1 MYVCVC
7 VCFLAV
13 LVWLIWRI
21 ISCQLLQIQLACLY
35 CLLCQAE
42 GGSCLLLEGKSILH
56 TANRVSN
63 LFLSWS
69 QTPRSLLNSLQW
81 LQQQSHLQI
90 PCFLK
95 WIKLQMSTSCKE
107 RTSSSIPHPH
117 NTTHPQTKTKYQA
130 ATWYIWQMWFQ
141 ILITRRIKVS
151 SSSWSNNN
159 NNNNSIMQIIKEEKG
174 EENDHQSGDLSCD
187 HSKGERKKNPPW
199 LNPMWGFPLPTSQ
212 GRIDHSSF
220 TSSPISRP
228 KTQDPRPISYLPR
241 NNKNKIADLFF
252 LVRFFS

>member
-1 MYVCVC
+1 MYVCVCVC

-42 GGSCLLLEGKSILH
+42 GGSCLLLEGKGILH

-69 QTPRSLLNSLQW
+69 QTLRSLLNSLQW

-90 PCFLK
+90 PCLLK

-117 NTTHPQTKTKYQA
+117 NTTHPQKQNTNKNK
-130 ATWYIWQMWFQ
+130 I
-141 ILITRRIKVS
+141 S
-151 SSSWSNNN
+151 SSNLINLTNVVSDSHHKKNK
-159 NNNNSIMQIIKEEKG
+159 SIIIIMFKQQQQHYA
-174 EENDHQSGDLSCD
+174 DHQRRKRRRKWP
-187 HSKGERKKNPPW
+187 SKWGFELWSQQGERKKTHHDWIQCGDFHCQHHKGGSITAASHHHP
-199 LNPMWGFPLPTSQ
+199 S
-212 GRIDHSSF
+212 
-220 TSSPISRP
+220 
-228 KTQDPRPISYLPR
+228 QDPRP
-241 NNKNKIADLFF
+241 KIQDPFQIF
-252 LVRFFS
+252 PETTRTR